1 MTCNHSPIYNL
12 LWLPCALGELPEPAL
27 PLHWSYHS
35 SSLLISSEL
44 YWFVL
49 KLFTWENL
57 FLHLPLGLFI
67 SLQVSKHPLLRES
80 FPSAPS
86 PHTFLLLSL
95 AYFRMHHNYKLP
107 PPFYFY
113 VFIWFFNESVSF
125 TTETMVWFFSASSTW
140 PDNSRH
146 SINWWRRINKVNVIR
161 LYNHIRLQSR
171 TLCHLRSVG
180 KKPQNLWKSW
190 TACD

>member
-80 FPSAPS
+80 FPSTPS

-95 AYFRMHHNYKLP
+95 VYFRIHHNYKLP
-107 PPFYFY
+107 PPFISMFLSGFSTK
-113 VFIWFFNESVSF
+113 V
-125 TTETMVWFFSASSTW
+125 SASQQRQCHGFPGIQHTPR

-146 SINWWRRINKVNVIR
+146 SINWWTRINKVNVIR
-161 LYNHIRLQSR
+161 
-171 TLCHLRSVG
+171 V
-180 KKPQNLWKSW
+180 
-190 TACD
+190 

>member
-80 FPSAPS
+80 FPSTPS

-95 AYFRMHHNYKLP
+95 VYFRIHHNYKLP
-107 PPFYFY
+107 PLLFLCFYL
-113 VFIWFFNESVSF
+113 VFQQKCQLHNRDNV
-125 TTETMVWFFSASSTW
+125 MVFPGIQHTPW

-146 SINWWRRINKVNVIR
+146 SINWWTRINKVNVIR
-161 LYNHIRLQSR
+161 
-171 TLCHLRSVG
+171 V
-180 KKPQNLWKSW
+180 
-190 TACD
+190 